1 MFSSNI
7 ILKPQQQRIE
17 FYSVNVLCVCVT
29 KLNFCIKSPDD
40 RGEGHGACFMLVP
53 RGGQGNFVPIA

>member
-7 ILKPQQQRIE
+7 ILKPQQQQCIE
-17 FYSVNVLCVCVT
+17 FYSINVLCVCVT

-40 RGEGHGACFMLVP
+40 RGEGHGVSC
-53 RGGQGNFVPIA
+53 